1 MSTLQSNSGPEY
13 PDAPRVAV
21 GAVVFRQDA
30 VLLVK
35 RGKPP
40 AEGQWAIPGGSV
52 GLGESLQAA
61 AERETREETGLSIR
75 AGAPVFTFE
84 TIERDPAGRV
94 RFHYVVVDLAAELVG
109 GEMQPGDDAL
119 DARWVSREEMEH
131 LFVNAATL
139 RLLTRLSFIREP
151 V

>member
-1 MSTLQSNSGPEY
+1 LSTLQCNSGSEY
-13 PDAPRVAV
+13 PDTPRVAV

-61 AERETREETGLSIR
+61 AERETREETGLIIR

-84 TIERDPAGRV
+84 TIERDLAGRV

-109 GEMQPGDDAL
+109 GEIRPGDDAL
-119 DARWVSREEMEH
+119 DARWVSREEMGH

>member
-1 MSTLQSNSGPEY
+1 
-13 PDAPRVAV
+13 VAV